1 MKERIQRWT
10 IYFLFLLGKVM
21 QPADTSRTDEATGP
35 QVRLYNG
42 LVVKQCRLRFRLS
55 YWGVFDDRV
64 H

>member
-1 MKERIQRWT
+1 
-10 IYFLFLLGKVM
+10 M
-21 QPADTSRTDEATGP
+21 QPAGTSRTDEATGP